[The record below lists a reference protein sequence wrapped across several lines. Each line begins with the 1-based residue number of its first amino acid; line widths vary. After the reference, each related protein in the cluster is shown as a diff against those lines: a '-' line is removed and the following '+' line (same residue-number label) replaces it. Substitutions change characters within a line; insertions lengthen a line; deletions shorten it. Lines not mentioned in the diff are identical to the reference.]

1 MQNHEGGRY
10 GGGGGVERPLVGLSS
25 PFSFF
30 GAGAERKQ
38 WLVGWLVGLA
48 FSHQK
53 KAADS
58 SAVCYPGV
66 FPSFSARMTIRTALV
81 GS

>member
-10 GGGGGVERPLVGLSS
+10 GGGGGGVERPLVGLSS

-38 WLVGWLVGLA
+38 WFVGWLVGLA

-66 FPSFSARMTIRTALV
+66 FLFSAPMTIRTALV